1 MSLRSLWSCSIVQYS
16 SLLLM
21 KFGREVRLLCH
32 FMSQSSP
39 KWLFLCQELRRRK
52 GRNETAEKLY
62 RNTFGKHGEEVFK
75 SFCFFHLVIC
85 YYHESSLPVALF

>member
-1 MSLRSLWSCSIVQYS
+1 MQYS
-16 SLLLM
+16 SFLLT

-52 GRNETAEKLY
+52 GRNETAEKLH
-62 RNTFGKHGEEVFK
+62 RNTFGKCGEEVSK
-75 SFCFFHLVIC
+75 SFRFFYLVIC
-85 YYHESSLPVALF
+85 YYHESSLPVALS